1 MTQAMTGPAVTIER
15 NLDPGEAEK
24 FDQLAARWWDPAGD
38 FRPLHDLNGP
48 RTDYI
53 AARVRLQDA
62 RLLDVGCGGGLLC
75 ESAALAGARVTGIDA
90 AEKPLGVA
98 RLHAAESALDIDYR
112 KITAEELAAEQAE
125 SFDVVCCLEMLEHV
139 PDPAS
144 TVAACA
150 ALCRPG
156 GHLFFSTI
164 NRSPAAWALAI
175 VGAEY
180 VLGLLP
186 KGTHRYDRL
195 IRPAE
200 LATAVRASGLDLRE
214 ICGMDYNPF
223 SRTVRIGGRP
233 RVNYLVH
240 ARKPD

>member
-1 MTQAMTGPAVTIER
+1 MSSEAGTTDR
-15 NLDPGEAEK
+15 NLDPQEAEK

-38 FRPLHDLNGP
+38 SRPLHDLNGP
-48 RTDYI
+48 RTEYI
-53 AARVRLQDA
+53 AARARLQDA
-62 RLLDVGCGGGLLC
+62 RVVDVGCGGGLLC
-75 ESAALAGARVTGIDA
+75 ESLALAGASVTGIDA

-112 KITAEELAAEQAE
+112 QITAEELAQAEAE

-156 GHLFFSTI
+156 GQLFFSTI
-164 NRSPAAWALAI
+164 NRSPLAWTLAI

-195 IRPAE
+195 IRPGE
-200 LATAVRASGLDLRE
+200 LAGAVRASGLDVRD
-214 ICGMDYNPF
+214 ISGMDYNPF
-223 SRTVRIGGRP
+223 SRTVRIGGPP

-240 ARKPD
+240 AHKPD